1 MLAASEAQLRAA
13 CENGATD
20 SATMEPLEEAL
31 AAGVPLALT
40 RSVGGS
46 VATAHLAA
54 SLAAWALR
62 SKVDGA
68 GRAYLYDTADG
79 TQALHQFEHPKAVWC
94 VRLSP
99 SVTMMAVAGY
109 DVASHPLAP

>member
-1 MLAASEAQLRAA
+1 MLHAVDEGAQLYDFDPR
-13 CENGATD
+13 T
-20 SATMEPLEEAL
+20 
-31 AAGVPLALT
+31 AGVV
-40 RSVGGS
+40 RSV
-46 VATAHLAA
+46 HLPPD
-54 SLAAWALR
+54 SSRLAVGTE
-62 SKVDGA
+62 VDGA

>member
-1 MLAASEAQLRAA
+1 MDGTSYSERGWCRLEQMAFVLTQGLR
-13 CENGATD
+13 N
-20 SATMEPLEEAL
+20 
-31 AAGVPLALT
+31 
-40 RSVGGS
+40 
-46 VATAHLAA
+46 
-54 SLAAWALR
+54 
-62 SKVDGA
+62 
-68 GRAYLYDTADG
+68 AYLYDTADG